1 MWRTIRESK
10 FGGLRYNDGKSK
22 KEDSFYVGNVRGE
35 RNGIFSDGSDDRD
48 RRDCKTDYRDF
59 TEKLV
64 RAASNMSK
72 SNHPLMRLVRAKFEH
87 GCMVSDK
94 VQNVGAFVEKY
105 LYEYR
110 VLGVRLHTW
119 RQWAK
124 GSIWLCLIFG
134 ATGTALA
141 YAAGEREQ
149 GLYRYGILGGMGAL
163 ALFLLRMLADD
174 AYQLEAAKTYMV
186 DFLENTYAHRY
197 EKTNQKEIQVTVQRA
212 DEIPEKMDAEENE
225 AAHSGQVQRPFSE
238 ETVPASAATVNA
250 VSANEKRYTE
260 DGQMQQTVQTVA
272 KVGQANANQADE
284 MRTQQPGARME
295 DTAGSR
301 FKQEEYRRKAGADK
315 RGKNPGNSGRIPCL
329 TGVDNR
335 KLSEI
340 CPVYKKVFFG

>member
-1 MWRTIRESK
+1 MLEMFVVRETV
-10 FGGLRYNDGKSK
+10 FFLTG
-22 KEDSFYVGNVRGE
+22 VMI
-35 RNGIFSDGSDDRD
+35 GIGAIARLITGISL
-48 RRDCKTDYRDF
+48 K
-59 TEKLV
+59 KLV

-174 AYQLEAAKTYMV
+174 AYQLEAEIAREEKVPPYIVFSDKTLVQMCIEKPTNKNAMLKVSGVGEFKFEKYGER
-186 DFLENTYAHRY
+186 FLEVIRSWT
-197 EKTNQKEIQVTVQRA
+197 
-212 DEIPEKMDAEENE
+212 
-225 AAHSGQVQRPFSE
+225 
-238 ETVPASAATVNA
+238 
-250 VSANEKRYTE
+250 
-260 DGQMQQTVQTVA
+260 
-272 KVGQANANQADE
+272 
-284 MRTQQPGARME
+284 
-295 DTAGSR
+295 
-301 FKQEEYRRKAGADK
+301 
-315 RGKNPGNSGRIPCL
+315 
-329 TGVDNR
+329 
-335 KLSEI
+335 
-340 CPVYKKVFFG
+340 

>member
-1 MWRTIRESK
+1 MLEMFVVRETV
-10 FGGLRYNDGKSK
+10 FFLTG
-22 KEDSFYVGNVRGE
+22 VMI
-35 RNGIFSDGSDDRD
+35 GIGAIARLITGISL
-48 RRDCKTDYRDF
+48 K
-59 TEKLV
+59 KLV

-186 DFLENTYAHRY
+186 DFLENTYAHHY

-238 ETVPASAATVNA
+238 ETVPASAATVNT

-301 FKQEEYRRKAGADK
+301 FKQEDTGEKLEPTKEA
-315 RGKNPGNSGRIPCL
+315 RI
-329 TGVDNR
+329 R
-335 KLSEI
+335 EI
-340 CPVYKKVFFG
+340 LEEFLA

>member
-1 MWRTIRESK
+1 M
-10 FGGLRYNDGKSK
+10 
-22 KEDSFYVGNVRGE
+22 
-35 RNGIFSDGSDDRD
+35 
-48 RRDCKTDYRDF
+48 
-59 TEKLV
+59 
-64 RAASNMSK
+64 
-72 SNHPLMRLVRAKFEH
+72 
-87 GCMVSDK
+87 
-94 VQNVGAFVEKY
+94 
-105 LYEYR
+105 
-110 VLGVRLHTW
+110 RLHTW

-134 ATGTALA
+134 STGTALA

-250 VSANEKRYTE
+250 ASANEKRYTE

-301 FKQEEYRRKAGADK
+301 FKHEDTGEKLEPTKEARIREILEEFLA
-315 RGKNPGNSGRIPCL
+315 
-329 TGVDNR
+329 
-335 KLSEI
+335 
-340 CPVYKKVFFG
+340 

>member
-1 MWRTIRESK
+1 MLEMFVVRETV
-10 FGGLRYNDGKSK
+10 FFLTG
-22 KEDSFYVGNVRGE
+22 VMI
-35 RNGIFSDGSDDRD
+35 GIGAIARLITGISLKR
-48 RRDCKTDYRDF
+48 
-59 TEKLV
+59 LV

-134 ATGTALA
+134 AVGTALA

-149 GLYRYGILGGMGAL
+149 GLYRYAVLGGAGAV
-163 ALFLLRMLADD
+163 ALFILRMLADD

-197 EKTNQKEIQVTVQRA
+197 VKANQKEIQVTVQRA
-212 DEIPEKMDAEENE
+212 NEIPEDVDSEENE
-225 AAHSGQVQRPFSE
+225 TAYSGQVQRGFSE
-238 ETVPASAATVNA
+238 ETVSASAAPVNA
-250 VSANEKRYTE
+250 VPVKEKRYTE
-260 DGQMQQTVQTVA
+260 EVDKDRYAEDSEVSPMEKRKKFMGRHHNTRGQVVDELPADVKMQQTVQTA
-272 KVGQANANQADE
+272 TKVGQANANRSDEIQRQQAK
-284 MRTQQPGARME
+284 MQSE
-295 DTAGSR
+295 DAAGSR
-301 FKQEEYRRKAGADK
+301 FQQEDAGERLEPTKEA
-315 RGKNPGNSGRIPCL
+315 RI
-329 TGVDNR
+329 R
-335 KLSEI
+335 EI
-340 CPVYKKVFFG
+340 LEEFLA

>member
-1 MWRTIRESK
+1 MLEMFVVRETV
-10 FGGLRYNDGKSK
+10 FFLTG
-22 KEDSFYVGNVRGE
+22 VMI
-35 RNGIFSDGSDDRD
+35 GIGAIARLITGISL
-48 RRDCKTDYRDF
+48 K
-59 TEKLV
+59 KLV

-141 YAAGEREQ
+141 YAAGESEQ

-250 VSANEKRYTE
+250 ASANEKRYTE

-284 MRTQQPGARME
+284 MRTQQPEARME

-301 FKQEEYRRKAGADK
+301 FKQEDTGEKLEPTKEA
-315 RGKNPGNSGRIPCL
+315 RI
-329 TGVDNR
+329 R
-335 KLSEI
+335 EI
-340 CPVYKKVFFG
+340 LEEFLA

>member
-1 MWRTIRESK
+1 MLEMFVVRETV
-10 FGGLRYNDGKSK
+10 FFLTG
-22 KEDSFYVGNVRGE
+22 VMI
-35 RNGIFSDGSDDRD
+35 GIGAIARLITGISL
-48 RRDCKTDYRDF
+48 K
-59 TEKLV
+59 KLV

-197 EKTNQKEIQVTVQRA
+197 EKTNQKE
-212 DEIPEKMDAEENE
+212 
-225 AAHSGQVQRPFSE
+225 
-238 ETVPASAATVNA
+238 TVPASAATVNA

-301 FKQEEYRRKAGADK
+301 FKQEDTGEKLEPTKEA
-315 RGKNPGNSGRIPCL
+315 RI
-329 TGVDNR
+329 R
-335 KLSEI
+335 EI
-340 CPVYKKVFFG
+340 LEEFLA

>member
-1 MWRTIRESK
+1 MLEMFVVRETV
-10 FGGLRYNDGKSK
+10 FFLTG
-22 KEDSFYVGNVRGE
+22 VMI
-35 RNGIFSDGSDDRD
+35 GIGAIARLITGISL
-48 RRDCKTDYRDF
+48 K
-59 TEKLV
+59 KLV

-149 GLYRYGILGGMGAL
+149 GLYRYAVLGGAGAV
-163 ALFLLRMLADD
+163 ALFILRMLADD

-197 EKTNQKEIQVTVQRA
+197 AKANQKEIQVTVQRA
-212 DEIPEKMDAEENE
+212 DEVSERSGVEKNE
-225 AAHSGQVQRPFSE
+225 AAYSGQAQRAISE

-250 VSANEKRYTE
+250 VSVKEKRYTE
-260 DGQMQQTVQTVA
+260 EIDKERYAEDSEVSPIEKRKKFMGRHYNTHSQVADELPADVKMQQTVQTA
-272 KVGQANANQADE
+272 TKVGQANANRSDEIQRQQAK
-284 MRTQQPGARME
+284 MQSE
-295 DTAGSR
+295 DAAGSR
-301 FKQEEYRRKAGADK
+301 FQQEDAGERLEPTKEA
-315 RGKNPGNSGRIPCL
+315 RI
-329 TGVDNR
+329 R
-335 KLSEI
+335 EI
-340 CPVYKKVFFG
+340 LEEFLA

>member
-1 MWRTIRESK
+1 MLEMFVVRETV
-10 FGGLRYNDGKSK
+10 FFLTG
-22 KEDSFYVGNVRGE
+22 VMI
-35 RNGIFSDGSDDRD
+35 GIGAIARLITGISL
-48 RRDCKTDYRDF
+48 K
-59 TEKLV
+59 KLV

-174 AYQLEAAKTYMV
+174 AYHHRSSGGRIESEHQFYQRCFPTAAEAHDGGSLSGWY
-186 DFLENTYAHRY
+186 
-197 EKTNQKEIQVTVQRA
+197 VQR
-212 DEIPEKMDAEENE
+212 
-225 AAHSGQVQRPFSE
+225 
-238 ETVPASAATVNA
+238 
-250 VSANEKRYTE
+250 
-260 DGQMQQTVQTVA
+260 
-272 KVGQANANQADE
+272 
-284 MRTQQPGARME
+284 
-295 DTAGSR
+295 
-301 FKQEEYRRKAGADK
+301 
-315 RGKNPGNSGRIPCL
+315 
-329 TGVDNR
+329 
-335 KLSEI
+335 
-340 CPVYKKVFFG
+340 

>member
-1 MWRTIRESK
+1 MLEMFVVRETV
-10 FGGLRYNDGKSK
+10 FFLTG
-22 KEDSFYVGNVRGE
+22 VMI
-35 RNGIFSDGSDDRD
+35 GIGAIARLITGISLKR
-48 RRDCKTDYRDF
+48 
-59 TEKLV
+59 LV

-134 ATGTALA
+134 AAGTALA

-149 GLYRYGILGGMGAL
+149 GLYRYAVLGGAGAV
-163 ALFLLRMLADD
+163 ALFILRMLADD

-197 EKTNQKEIQVTVQRA
+197 AKANQKEIQVTVQRA
-212 DEIPEKMDAEENE
+212 DEVSERSGAEENE
-225 AAHSGQVQRPFSE
+225 AAYSGQVQRGFSE
-238 ETVPASAATVNA
+238 ETVSASAAPVNA
-250 VSANEKRYTE
+250 VPVKEKRYTE
-260 DGQMQQTVQTVA
+260 EVDKDRYAEDSEFSPMEKRKKFMGRHHNTHSQVADEVQADVKVQQQAVQAAA
-272 KVGQANANQADE
+272 KVGQANANRSDE
-284 MRTQQPGARME
+284 MQRQQAKMQSE
-295 DTAGSR
+295 DAAGSR
-301 FKQEEYRRKAGADK
+301 FQQEDAGERLEPTKEA
-315 RGKNPGNSGRIPCL
+315 RI
-329 TGVDNR
+329 R
-335 KLSEI
+335 EI
-340 CPVYKKVFFG
+340 LEEFLA

>member
-1 MWRTIRESK
+1 MLEMFVVRETV
-10 FGGLRYNDGKSK
+10 FFLTG
-22 KEDSFYVGNVRGE
+22 VMI
-35 RNGIFSDGSDDRD
+35 GIGAIARLITGISL
-48 RRDCKTDYRDF
+48 K
-59 TEKLV
+59 KLV

-124 GSIWLCLIFG
+124 GSIWLCFIFG

-149 GLYRYGILGGMGAL
+149 GLYRYGILGGTGAL

-197 EKTNQKEIQVTVQRA
+197 EIIFRRNCASKRSYGKCGFCERKTVYGRWTNAADRA
-212 DEIPEKMDAEENE
+212 DSSK
-225 AAHSGQVQRPFSE
+225 SGTGE
-238 ETVPASAATVNA
+238 C
-250 VSANEKRYTE
+250 K
-260 DGQMQQTVQTVA
+260 
-272 KVGQANANQADE
+272 
-284 MRTQQPGARME
+284 
-295 DTAGSR
+295 
-301 FKQEEYRRKAGADK
+301 
-315 RGKNPGNSGRIPCL
+315 SG
-329 TGVDNR
+329 
-335 KLSEI
+335 
-340 CPVYKKVFFG
+340 

>member
-1 MWRTIRESK
+1 MLEMFVVRETV
-10 FGGLRYNDGKSK
+10 FFLTG
-22 KEDSFYVGNVRGE
+22 VMI
-35 RNGIFSDGSDDRD
+35 GIGAIARLITGISL
-48 RRDCKTDYRDF
+48 K
-59 TEKLV
+59 KLV

-238 ETVPASAATVNA
+238 ETVPASAATVNT

-260 DGQMQQTVQTVA
+260 DGQMQQTVQTV
-272 KVGQANANQADE
+272 E
-284 MRTQQPGARME
+284 I
-295 DTAGSR
+295 
-301 FKQEEYRRKAGADK
+301 
-315 RGKNPGNSGRIPCL
+315 GRAH
-329 TGVDNR
+329 V
-335 KLSEI
+335 
-340 CPVYKKVFFG
+340 

>member
-1 MWRTIRESK
+1 MLEMFVVRETV
-10 FGGLRYNDGKSK
+10 FFLTG
-22 KEDSFYVGNVRGE
+22 VMI
-35 RNGIFSDGSDDRD
+35 GIGAIARLITGISL
-48 RRDCKTDYRDF
+48 K
-59 TEKLV
+59 KLV

-87 GCMVSDK
+87 GGMVSDK

-186 DFLENTYAHRY
+186 DFLE
-197 EKTNQKEIQVTVQRA
+197 
-212 DEIPEKMDAEENE
+212 KM
-225 AAHSGQVQRPFSE
+225 R
-238 ETVPASAATVNA
+238 
-250 VSANEKRYTE
+250 
-260 DGQMQQTVQTVA
+260 
-272 KVGQANANQADE
+272 
-284 MRTQQPGARME
+284 
-295 DTAGSR
+295 
-301 FKQEEYRRKAGADK
+301 
-315 RGKNPGNSGRIPCL
+315 
-329 TGVDNR
+329 
-335 KLSEI
+335 
-340 CPVYKKVFFG
+340 

>member
-1 MWRTIRESK
+1 MLEMFVVRETV
-10 FGGLRYNDGKSK
+10 FFLMG
-22 KEDSFYVGNVRGE
+22 VMI
-35 RNGIFSDGSDDRD
+35 GIGAIARLITGISL
-48 RRDCKTDYRDF
+48 K
-59 TEKLV
+59 KLV

-212 DEIPEKMDAEENE
+212 DEIPEKM
-225 AAHSGQVQRPFSE
+225 
-238 ETVPASAATVNA
+238 
-250 VSANEKRYTE
+250 
-260 DGQMQQTVQTVA
+260 QQTVQTVA

-301 FKQEEYRRKAGADK
+301 FKQEDTGEKLEPTKEA
-315 RGKNPGNSGRIPCL
+315 RI
-329 TGVDNR
+329 R
-335 KLSEI
+335 EI
-340 CPVYKKVFFG
+340 LEEFLA

>member
-1 MWRTIRESK
+1 MLEMFVVRETV
-10 FGGLRYNDGKSK
+10 FFLTG
-22 KEDSFYVGNVRGE
+22 VMI
-35 RNGIFSDGSDDRD
+35 GIGAIARLITGISL
-48 RRDCKTDYRDF
+48 K
-59 TEKLV
+59 KLV

-124 GSIWLCLIFG
+124 GSFWLCIIFG

-149 GLYRYGILGGMGAL
+149 GLYRYGILGGVGAL
-163 ALFLLRMLADD
+163 ALFIFRMLADD

-197 EKTNQKEIQVTVQRA
+197 AKANQKEIQVTVQRA
-212 DEIPEKMDAEENE
+212 DEVPEKMDVEENE
-225 AAHSGQVQRPFSE
+225 SAYSDQEQRTLSE
-238 ETVPASAATVNA
+238 ETVPASAAPANA
-250 VSANEKRYTE
+250 VPMNEKRYTE
-260 DGQMQQTVQTVA
+260 DA
-272 KVGQANANQADE
+272 
-284 MRTQQPGARME
+284 
-295 DTAGSR
+295 AGSR
-301 FKQEEYRRKAGADK
+301 FHPEDTGDKLEPTKEARIREILEEFLA
-315 RGKNPGNSGRIPCL
+315 
-329 TGVDNR
+329 
-335 KLSEI
+335 
-340 CPVYKKVFFG
+340 

>member
-1 MWRTIRESK
+1 MLEM
-10 FGGLRYNDGKSK
+10 FVV
-22 KEDSFYVGNVRGE
+22 KETVFFLTGVMI
-35 RNGIFSDGSDDRD
+35 GIGAITRLITGISLKR
-48 RRDCKTDYRDF
+48 
-59 TEKLV
+59 LV

-134 ATGTALA
+134 AAGTALA

-149 GLYRYGILGGMGAL
+149 GLYRYAVLGGAGAV
-163 ALFLLRMLADD
+163 ALFILRMLADD

-197 EKTNQKEIQVTVQRA
+197 AKANQKEIQVTVQRA
-212 DEIPEKMDAEENE
+212 DEVSERSGAEENE
-225 AAHSGQVQRPFSE
+225 AAYSGQAQRAISE

-250 VSANEKRYTE
+250 VSVKEKRYTE
-260 DGQMQQTVQTVA
+260 EIDKERYAEDSEVSPIEKRKKFMGRHYNTHSQVADEVQADVKVQQQAVQAAA
-272 KVGQANANQADE
+272 KVGQANANRPDE
-284 MRTQQPGARME
+284 MQRQQAKMQSE
-295 DTAGSR
+295 DAAGSR
-301 FKQEEYRRKAGADK
+301 FQQEDAGERLEPTKEA
-315 RGKNPGNSGRIPCL
+315 RI
-329 TGVDNR
+329 R
-335 KLSEI
+335 EI
-340 CPVYKKVFFG
+340 LEEFLA

>member
-1 MWRTIRESK
+1 MLEMFVVRETV
-10 FGGLRYNDGKSK
+10 FFLTG
-22 KEDSFYVGNVRGE
+22 VMI
-35 RNGIFSDGSDDRD
+35 GIGAIARLITGISL
-48 RRDCKTDYRDF
+48 K
-59 TEKLV
+59 KLV

-149 GLYRYGILGGMGAL
+149 GLYRYGILGGMGA
-163 ALFLLRMLADD
+163 
-174 AYQLEAAKTYMV
+174 
-186 DFLENTYAHRY
+186 FLENTYAHRY

-301 FKQEEYRRKAGADK
+301 FKQEDTGEKLEPTKEA
-315 RGKNPGNSGRIPCL
+315 RI
-329 TGVDNR
+329 R
-335 KLSEI
+335 EI
-340 CPVYKKVFFG
+340 LEEFLA

>member
-1 MWRTIRESK
+1 MLEMFVVRETV
-10 FGGLRYNDGKSK
+10 FFLTG
-22 KEDSFYVGNVRGE
+22 VMI
-35 RNGIFSDGSDDRD
+35 GIGAIARLITGISL
-48 RRDCKTDYRDF
+48 K
-59 TEKLV
+59 KLV

-163 ALFLLRMLADD
+163 ALFLFRMLADD

-212 DEIPEKMDAEENE
+212 DEIPGEN
-225 AAHSGQVQRPFSE
+225 GC
-238 ETVPASAATVNA
+238 
-250 VSANEKRYTE
+250 
-260 DGQMQQTVQTVA
+260 
-272 KVGQANANQADE
+272 
-284 MRTQQPGARME
+284 
-295 DTAGSR
+295 
-301 FKQEEYRRKAGADK
+301 
-315 RGKNPGNSGRIPCL
+315 RGK
-329 TGVDNR
+329 
-335 KLSEI
+335 
-340 CPVYKKVFFG
+340 